1 MSTNEAGIIE
11 DEYAEIYAKDRA
23 ETVSA
28 VFLGLTV
35 GCATC
40 HDHKFDPITQK
51 DFYSFGAFFRNTTQ
65 RVMDDNVPDTP
76 PVVVVPRPE
85 DREAWAKTT
94 ARLAAIRTGMEKATA
109 RSGDAFGQWLSH
121 AGESD
126 SPLAF

>member
-1 MSTNEAGIIE
+1 
-11 DEYAEIYAKDRA
+11 
-23 ETVSA
+23 ETASA

-76 PVVVVPRPE
+76 PVVVVPRAE

-94 ARLAAIRTGMEKATA
+94 AKLSVVRTGMTEASA
-109 RSGDAFGQWLSH
+109 NAEPAFAQWLSTR
-121 AGESD
+121 A
-126 SPLAF
+126 